1 MCGACCAHTQAVLY
15 GIFGAVLVGAGIAYL
30 ITRWRRRPLAKLK
43 AAAAT
48 ATTATNYRDMYRFT
62 ETSQVRVCKLV

>member
-1 MCGACCAHTQAVLY
+1 VLY
-15 GIFGAVLVGAGIAYL
+15 GIFGAVLVGAGLAYL

-62 ETSQVRVCKLV
+62 ETSQV